1 MAVVGVRAGGY
12 AREVLLIKPAT
23 SRLTKKHT
31 CRVFHRVYS
40 RLYSMTAQYTSFGQ
54 SVRAARQKAGLGLRP
69 LAQRSGIHYTGLRQL
84 ENGDF
89 NPTLATAL
97 RLVSQVTGGNEAREK
112 LLRLYLR
119 KPRAG
124 LLAHLLVAAA
134 LRRGGLKVTR
144 QTKNQSRKS
153 PIFDI
158 VVDAGEHLKIGIV
171 VKVIKRE

>member
-1 MAVVGVRAGGY
+1 
-12 AREVLLIKPAT
+12 
-23 SRLTKKHT
+23 
-31 CRVFHRVYS
+31 
-40 RLYSMTAQYTSFGQ
+40 MTAQHTSFGQ